1 MLKIKLLNYT
11 ADLDDQQ
18 ISIVMTSPYPL
29 MATGIGGG
37 NYIYNFTLPA
47 TPELKKTFLH
57 AHRPAARANEVKV
70 HFNID
75 ASGIHY
81 AGIATL
87 VEAGDDTYEVMCP
100 VGNGSFNMRSKEV
113 KLPEL
118 DFGGDIS
125 LPKLPFVAEVKDSI
139 VINKMQ
145 NGFFTFVQELSFL
158 SPVSNT
164 AELSADGKTFTANE
178 AKTVSVQLLFNSNI
192 NASSNVLSLF
202 KNGIAIKNWYVS
214 TGSQTFIHNV
224 SLALADTLSV
234 SIQLGSIGGQLGGN
248 VNFINGII
256 FNGTRLTIN
265 NTAAQNTM
273 TQGATS
279 RYPDV
284 SFAVFPVENPSV
296 FNNWPDDMFS
306 VDNVNIKVM
315 YRDYFK
321 VINYW
326 HAGEFPAILSVTENA
341 EEYQAG
347 NLFVPFPY
355 IAYLI
360 NRITNYF
367 GLRVLNNV
375 FDDELKYAVLLN
387 FFIENTFLTSNPDQ
401 LSFNESFNLNDHVP
415 DWTVY
420 DFLQQLNNL
429 FGIGYEV
436 DDVMQTIT
444 FTFVKDLI
452 ESPSYIDISHLV
464 VEKPRANWSDR
475 IAAFK
480 LMQNYPD
487 NDALKDEIKS
497 LEGLNYKGFVVLLSD
512 LPISG
517 NKVNDYYFV
526 WVSQRYYA
534 WQYNADT
541 YAFGWVFH
549 SRTHVIE
556 ISSGND
562 ATEISTN
569 LPAAMSVLAGDHS
582 HTKIWNIP
590 QTHQSGIFEG
600 APDAYNGKWQPLVV
614 WYHGL
619 KSDTTGGT
627 YPFASA
633 DCVDR
638 ESNIITD
645 VPHSL
650 KLQGFKNIYDVRW
663 KDFLYWR
670 MQAKPIR
677 VHIIPD
683 KAFLSNFK
691 FSKKVRFGGVS
702 YLVVEARGNIN
713 RMGPDVWE
721 LSLLVV

>member
-1 MLKIKLLNYT
+1 M
-11 ADLDDQQ
+11 
-18 ISIVMTSPYPL
+18 
-29 MATGIGGG
+29 
-37 NYIYNFTLPA
+37 
-47 TPELKKTFLH
+47 
-57 AHRPAARANEVKV
+57 
-70 HFNID
+70 
-75 ASGIHY
+75 
-81 AGIATL
+81 
-87 VEAGDDTYEVMCP
+87 
-100 VGNGSFNMRSKEV
+100 
-113 KLPEL
+113 
-118 DFGGDIS
+118 
-125 LPKLPFVAEVKDSI
+125 
-139 VINKMQ
+139 
-145 NGFFTFVQELSFL
+145 
-158 SPVSNT
+158 
-164 AELSADGKTFTANE
+164 
-178 AKTVSVQLLFNSNI
+178 
-192 NASSNVLSLF
+192 
-202 KNGIAIKNWYVS
+202 
-214 TGSQTFIHNV
+214 
-224 SLALADTLSV
+224 
-234 SIQLGSIGGQLGGN
+234 
-248 VNFINGII
+248 
-256 FNGTRLTIN
+256 
-265 NTAAQNTM
+265 
-273 TQGATS
+273 
-279 RYPDV
+279 
-284 SFAVFPVENPSV
+284 
-296 FNNWPDDMFS
+296 
-306 VDNVNIKVM
+306 
-315 YRDYFK
+315 
-321 VINYW
+321 
-326 HAGEFPAILSVTENA
+326 
-341 EEYQAG
+341 
-347 NLFVPFPY
+347 
-355 IAYLI
+355 
-360 NRITNYF
+360 
-367 GLRVLNNV
+367 NNV

-429 FGIGYEV
+429 FGLGYEV

-487 NDALKDEIKS
+487 NDALKEEIKS

-569 LPAAMSVLAGDHS
+569 LPAAMSLMAGDHS

-670 MQAKPIR
+670 MQA
-677 VHIIPD
+677 
-683 KAFLSNFK
+683 
-691 FSKKVRFGGVS
+691 S
-702 YLVVEARGNIN
+702 YSCAYHPRQSFFEQLQV
-713 RMGPDVWE
+713 
-721 LSLLVV
+721 